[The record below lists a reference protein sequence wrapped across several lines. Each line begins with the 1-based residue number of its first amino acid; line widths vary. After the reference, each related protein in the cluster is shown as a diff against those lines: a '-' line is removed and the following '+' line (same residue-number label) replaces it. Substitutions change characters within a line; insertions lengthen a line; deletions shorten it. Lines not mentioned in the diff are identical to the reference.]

1 MNIHLIFTVL
11 IFEDTTRYEVLKVL
25 LKFLHA

>member
-1 MNIHLIFTVL
+1 MVL
-11 IFEDTTRYEVLKVL
+11 IFEDTTRYEVFKVL